1 MNKLSTFLLFLFLLS
16 SQFGNGQIQNVNM
29 EAQSKWKQDYDG
41 ITKIKVHWENSSSRY
56 YQEKSW
62 VQEAINETWE
72 HYANIDFY
80 GWKDYDHSGKGIRIL
95 IDNNTRPNCKALG
108 TRIDGL
114 YAGMVLNFEFLG
126 DFQCNGRT
134 RKHCIKAI
142 AVHEFGHALGIAH
155 EQERPDCQCEEHP
168 RQGYGS
174 GGYFVTPCDRS
185 SVMNYCN
192 PKWNN
197 DGKLSYYDI
206 KGIQA
211 VYGKKLKNQEYKKIV
226 STGNLSIADELGPD
240 QIWENL
246 SLNLGGTS
254 MIFNINQTNQK
265 EIKQVS
271 ITQSGFY
278 NYDISS
284 KTKRSNGQVYNGYG
298 IGKIYL
304 DHNKNYRVTLYM
316 EKYEGN
322 SLKIFLSVQ
331 DVAEEKQIY
340 NTYPEDHNQDKV
352 TITDRYKMFFKQDE
366 SPISLVRLEL
376 VKDEKFYV
384 YPNGA
389 IWVYNTQT
397 KSYMKCSSKE
407 PPIYQSWNGIEWAWS
422 FRRPIGNGKTETY
435 SVSKIGE
442 VWAISTSGILTKYGY
457 VTYSD
462 L

>member
-1 MNKLSTFLLFLFLLS
+1 MNKASTFIIFLYLIT
-16 SQFGNGQIQNVNM
+16 SQIANGQIQNVNM

-41 ITKIKVHWENSSSRY
+41 ITKIKVHWENINSNY
-56 YQEKSW
+56 YQERLW
-62 VQEAINETWE
+62 VEEAINETWE
-72 HYANIDFY
+72 NYANVDFY
-80 GWKDYDHSGKGIRIL
+80 GWKDYDYSGKGIRIL
-95 IDNNTRPNCKALG
+95 IDNKARPNCKALG

-114 YAGMVLNFEFLG
+114 YAGMALNFEFLG
-126 DFQCNGRT
+126 DFPCNSRT

-155 EQERPDCQCEEHP
+155 EQERLDCQCDEHP
-168 RQGYGS
+168 RRGYNS

-192 PKWNN
+192 PRWNN

-206 KGIQA
+206 QGIQA
-211 VYGKKLKNQEYKKIV
+211 VYGKKVKTQEYKKIV

-246 SLNLGGTS
+246 NLNLGGTS
-254 MIFNINQTNQK
+254 IIFNINQTNQK

-278 NYDISS
+278 NYEISS
-284 KTKRSNGQVYNGYG
+284 KTRRSNNQIYNGFG
-298 IGKIYL
+298 SGKIYL
-304 DHNKNYRVTLYM
+304 DKNKNYRVILYM

-322 SLKIFLSVQ
+322 SLKIYLSAQ

-340 NTYPEDHNQDKV
+340 NPYPKDIIQEKV
-352 TITDRYKMFFKQDE
+352 RITDNHKIFFKQRKN
-366 SPISLVRLEL
+366 PISLLKLDL
-376 VKDEKFYV
+376 VGNEKFYI
-384 YPNGA
+384 YPTGA
-389 IWVYNTQT
+389 IWVYNTLT
-397 KSYMKCSSKE
+397 KSFIKCSSKE
-407 PPIYQSWNGIEWAWS
+407 PPVYQSWSGIEWAWS
-422 FRRPIGNGKTETY
+422 FKRPIGNRKTETY

-442 VWAISTSGILTKYGY
+442 VWAMSTGGRMTKYGY